1 MQQLKTEFI
10 HNAGHVFTS
19 EVSDLQSFGHQGL
32 VSWNTIFPQMAQGC
46 GGGDSF
52 LDDLSAFHVF
62 VCLFLAVLGLRCCL
76 GFSPLVA
83 IGGYTRVVVHR
94 LLIAVASFA
103 VEL

>member
-1 MQQLKTEFI
+1 ME
-10 HNAGHVFTS
+10 HNFPTDGP
-19 EVSDLQSFGHQGL
+19 GL
-32 VSWNTIFPQMAQGC
+32 WRR
-46 GGGDSF
+46 DSF

-62 VCLFLAVLGLRCCL
+62 MCLFLAVLGLCCCL